1 MNKKVS
7 TLLTVGLMLGG
18 SLLCS
23 SALAQTQIPVS
34 DAENGATYVVK
45 ATKYWNSV
53 TAGWQNHVNPY
64 YLSID
69 DEGNVSFEIHSS
81 YTDEGVDIWT
91 VSKTGPANNIYK
103 FTSSNGQTFTV
114 ANAAGSA
121 SSSEFVS
128 SEVTIND
135 LSGNPSTSGTLEWF
149 TSDGTKYMVGHQNGG
164 AKVLA
169 IACDGSADLASGDQV
184 DAFELIKVEDE
195 SITDGLNELYNK
207 KGFNFDVKGDL
218 ADVAVDGN
226 LFNEEGSTIW
236 AFYLATDYAVRT
248 VNINGTDVE
257 LKFPAG
263 TYFFSE
269 RVLKSGYTGGTI
281 TADNIDWLNSTF
293 IAISSTEVGE
303 ATDAERQNGQGFM
316 LTKVQGANFVYP
328 EQNPSEAQGL
338 NIAVNNACFKVQ
350 TNHSATYPYALAVE
364 EFYYQPSAQN
374 ASTAAHRSKGVYLG
388 VISYNE
394 STQNVASIPVSSGAA
409 IDSAEHLFSFV
420 ESNVQD
426 GRLLLNEDE
435 TPAVYTIQFLGGN
448 DKDED
453 LEGKYLTL
461 GTENGT
467 NFRWEA
473 KGGAIADATYPE
485 FQFVITD
492 VRKEKSS
499 DKIYS
504 RVTFTNRET
513 GQYFIAK
520 LYPTGETNQYT
531 LSFPD
536 NSRAIG
542 SVVPFTVNRNTYAVN
557 KQDAVPFDT
566 DIVVRLNEVT
576 PDNYAGFL
584 NVADKTIRTMAFAR
598 DVNVTSNRLY
608 AAVTANGTTRELNDQ
623 FATEVYDAAQ
633 WQLVKSEEPK
643 YITRV
648 FVYNNTTDESADLVS
663 KGDSVCAYTYKLRY
677 VVDGSETNYYL
688 GNAKTALEQH
698 TNVANAQEFIIKQN
712 PDGSVSLFN
721 AEDDAFESNR
731 VAKENKRV
739 ALNVEL
745 SGDEYVYNVGSNTRR
760 LIYQSASTATRI
772 KTYLDPEH
780 AEISWP
786 AEEGHV
792 TIQSELGNYISLNDE
807 RDGISVNEEEA
818 VPFYLHVTDKDA
830 VVPSFYISEGMGEG
844 SNAESERMF
853 LFNPVDSVDYYVT
866 EQGDYDKVY
875 MARENVVKA
884 IAKAGTLNESRDT
897 ITIKVKG
904 EADKLI
910 AEEADNND
918 KNIWGGLNRFKFQ
931 IVETEEGDG
940 LYYIR
945 QTKAGLADGE
955 EYNTQTDPESFGTK
969 YLYVINNK
977 LGWGDRGLAEKFAIK
992 GIEAPTA
999 NEGVSATDVKVIA
1012 VDGAINIK
1020 NAAGKNVVV
1029 STILGQIVANEVLTS
1044 DNATISVPA
1053 GIAIVSVDGEEAVKV
1068 SVR

>member
-7 TLLTVGLMLGG
+7 TLLTA
-18 SLLCS
+18 SLLMMS
-23 SALAQTQIPVS
+23 PVFGSIFAQTQIPVS
-34 DAENGATYVVK
+34 SATDGDTYVVK
-45 ATKYWNSV
+45 ATQYWNNP
-53 TAGWQNHVNPY
+53 TDGWKGHVNPY

-69 DEGNVSFEIHSS
+69 DEGNVSLELHSA
-81 YTDEGVDIWT
+81 YTQAEVWT
-91 VSKTGPANNIYK
+91 VNVSGPQHNIYK
-103 FTSSNGQTFTV
+103 FTSSKGQTFTAV
-114 ANAAGSA
+114 AGTTT
-121 SSSEFVS
+121 SSSEFVLNTTGS
-128 SEVTIND
+128 AN
-135 LSGNPSTSGTLEWF
+135 TLEWY
-149 TSDGTKYMVGHQNGG
+149 TTAGDKYMVGHESDMSVVGL
-164 AKVLA
+164 KY
-169 IACDGSADLASGDQV
+169 DGNALNPV
-184 DAFELIKVEDE
+184 TNVYDAFELIKIEDAPV
-195 SITDGLNELYNK
+195 TDGLNDLYNE
-207 KGFNFDVKGDL
+207 KGFNLDVKGDL

-236 AFYLATDYAVRT
+236 AFYLKTDYAVRT
-248 VNINGTDVE
+248 DASNGKE

-263 TYFFSE
+263 TYFFTD
-269 RVLKSGYTGGTI
+269 RVLNDNYKSGAI
-281 TADNIDWLNSTF
+281 DKEDIDWLNSTF

-303 ATDAERQNGQGFM
+303 ATDAERQAGQGFM
-316 LTKVQGANFVYP
+316 LTKVKGEDFVYP
-328 EQNPSEAQGL
+328 EQNPSDAEGL
-338 NIAVNNACFKVQ
+338 NIAVNNACFSVQ
-350 TNHSATYPYALAVE
+350 TNHSAATPYALAVE
-364 EFYYQPSAQN
+364 NFYYQASAKN
-374 ASTAAHRSKGVYLG
+374 EETAAQKTKGVYLG

-394 STQNVASIPVSSGAA
+394 TTQNVASVPADNSPA
-409 IDSAEHLFSFV
+409 INEAEHIFSFV

-426 GRLLLNEDE
+426 GRLLLNEDK
-435 TPAVYTIQFLGGN
+435 TPAVYTIKFIDGN
-448 DKDED
+448 DVAD
-453 LEGKYLTL
+453 LEGKYLTV
-461 GTENGT
+461 GTESGSS
-467 NFRWEA
+467 FRWEA

-492 VRKEKSS
+492 VEKAKSS

-504 RVTFTNRET
+504 LVTFTNRET
-513 GQYFIAK
+513 GKDFTAK
-520 LYPTGETNQYT
+520 LYPTGDADQYT
-531 LSFPD
+531 LSLPTP
-536 NSRAIG
+536 SELKTIY
-542 SVVPFTVNRNTYAVN
+542 PFTVNRNTYAVN
-557 KQDAVPFDT
+557 EQDPVTFDT
-566 DIVVRLNEVT
+566 DIVVELDKVT

-584 NVADKTIRTMAFAR
+584 NVADKTIRTISFAR

-608 AAVTANGTTRELNDQ
+608 AAVEKDGNNMKLNKANQ

-633 WQLVKSEEPK
+633 WQLIKSEKPE

-648 FVYNNTTDESADLVS
+648 FVYNNTTDESVDLVS

-688 GNAKTALEQH
+688 DNATTTLEKC
-698 TNVANAQEFIIKQN
+698 NKVEDAQDFIIKMN
-712 PDGSVSLFN
+712 ADGSVSIFN
-721 AEDDAFESNR
+721 AEYDAFTNKK

-739 ALNVEL
+739 TINVALN
-745 SGDEYVYNVGSNTRR
+745 SSNDAYEYVTGSTTRK
-760 LIYQSASTATRI
+760 LIYESESAASDI

-780 AEISWP
+780 AEISWA

-807 RDGISVNEEEA
+807 RDGISVNETEA

-945 QTKAGLADGE
+945 QTKAGLKDGE
-955 EYNTQTDPESFGTK
+955 EYNTQTDPEDFGTK

-977 LGWGDRGLAEKFAIK
+977 LGWGDKGLAEKFAIK

-999 NEGVSATDVKVIA
+999 NEGVSATEVKVIA

-1053 GIAIVSVDGEEAVKV
+1053 GIAIVSVDGEDAVKV
-1068 SVR
+1068 SVK

>member
-7 TLLTVGLMLGG
+7 TLLTA
-18 SLLCS
+18 SLLMMS
-23 SALAQTQIPVS
+23 PVFGSIFAQTQIPVS
-34 DAENGATYVVK
+34 SATDGDTYVVK
-45 ATKYWNSV
+45 ATQYWNNP
-53 TAGWQNHVNPY
+53 TDGWKGHVDPY

-69 DEGNVSFEIHSS
+69 DEGNVSLELHSA
-81 YTDEGVDIWT
+81 YTQAEVWT
-91 VSKTGPANNIYK
+91 VNVSGPQHNIYK
-103 FTSSNGQTFTV
+103 FTSSKGQTFTAV
-114 ANAAGSA
+114 AGTTT
-121 SSSEFVS
+121 SSSEFVLNTTGS
-128 SEVTIND
+128 AN
-135 LSGNPSTSGTLEWF
+135 TLEWY
-149 TSDGTKYMVGHQNGG
+149 TTAGDKYMVGHESDMSVVGL
-164 AKVLA
+164 KY
-169 IACDGSADLASGDQV
+169 DGNALNPV
-184 DAFELIKVEDE
+184 TNVYDAFELIKIEDAPV
-195 SITDGLNELYNK
+195 TDGLNDLYNE
-207 KGFNFDVKGDL
+207 KGFNLDVKGDL

-236 AFYLATDYAVRT
+236 AFYLKTDYAVRT
-248 VNINGTDVE
+248 DASNGKE

-263 TYFFSE
+263 TYFFTD
-269 RVLKSGYTGGTI
+269 RVLNDNYKSGAI
-281 TADNIDWLNSTF
+281 DKEDIDWLNSTF

-303 ATDAERQNGQGFM
+303 ATDAERQAGQGFM
-316 LTKVQGANFVYP
+316 LTKVKGEDFVYP
-328 EQNPSEAQGL
+328 EQNPSDAEGL
-338 NIAVNNACFKVQ
+338 NIAVNNACFSVQ
-350 TNHSATYPYALAVE
+350 TNHSAATPYALAVE
-364 EFYYQPSAQN
+364 NFYYQASAKN
-374 ASTAAHRSKGVYLG
+374 EETAAQKTKGVYLG

-394 STQNVASIPVSSGAA
+394 TTQNVASVPADNTPA
-409 IDSAEHLFSFV
+409 INEAEHIFSFV

-426 GRLLLNEDE
+426 GRLLLNEDK
-435 TPAVYTIQFLGGN
+435 TPAVYTIKFIDGN
-448 DKDED
+448 DVAD
-453 LEGKYLTL
+453 LEGKYLTV
-461 GTENGT
+461 GTESGSS
-467 NFRWEA
+467 FRWEA
-473 KGGAIADATYPE
+473 KGAAIADATYPE

-492 VRKEKSS
+492 VQKAKSS
-499 DKIYS
+499 DEIYS
-504 RVTFTNRET
+504 LVTFTNRET
-513 GQYFIAK
+513 GKYFTAK
-520 LYPTGETNQYT
+520 LYPTGEEDQYT
-531 LSFPD
+531 LSLPTSSQLKD
-536 NSRAIG
+536 IY
-542 SVVPFTVNRNTYAVN
+542 PFTVNRNTYAVEP
-557 KQDAVPFDT
+557 QDKVTFDT
-566 DIVVRLNEVT
+566 DIVVELDKVT

-584 NVADKTIRTMAFAR
+584 NVADKTIRTIAFAR

-608 AAVTANGTTRELNDQ
+608 AAVTNDHKLNAADE
-623 FATEVYDAAQ
+623 FATEIYDAAQ
-633 WQLVKSEEPK
+633 WQLVKSEKPE

-648 FVYNNTTDESADLVS
+648 FVYNNTTDESVDLVS

-677 VVDGSETNYYL
+677 VVDGSETEYYL
-688 GNAKTALEQH
+688 NDAN
-698 TNVANAQEFIIKQN
+698 TNLVKESSAPEFIIKQN
-712 PDGSVSLFN
+712 ADGSVSIFN
-721 AEDDAFESNR
+721 ADDAFKNKQVAEDGER
-731 VAKENKRV
+731 VSINVKLYQNKYTY
-739 ALNVEL
+739 A
-745 SGDEYVYNVGSNTRR
+745 
-760 LIYQSASTATRI
+760 TATPKLVYESKSAASDI

-945 QTKAGLADGE
+945 QTKAGLKDGE
-955 EYNTQTDPESFGTK
+955 EYNTQTDPEDFGTK

-977 LGWGDRGLAEKFAIK
+977 LGWGDKGLAEKFAIK

-999 NEGVSATDVKVIA
+999 NEGVTATEVKVIA

-1044 DNATISVPA
+1044 DNTTISVPA

-1068 SVR
+1068 SVK

>member
-7 TLLTVGLMLGG
+7 TLLTA
-18 SLLCS
+18 SLLMMS
-23 SALAQTQIPVS
+23 PVFGSIFAQTQIPVS
-34 DAENGATYVVK
+34 DVENGATYVVK
-45 ATKYWNSV
+45 ATKYWNN
-53 TAGWQNHVNPY
+53 TTDGWQNHVNPY

-69 DEGNVSFEIHSS
+69 NEGNVSFEIHTN

-91 VSKTGPANNIYK
+91 VSKGGPANNIYK
-103 FTSSNGQTFTV
+103 FTSSNGQTFTIADATGAV
-114 ANAAGSA
+114 

-128 SEVTIND
+128 STVSTND
-135 LSGNPSTSGTLEWF
+135 LSGNLTNSSTLEWF
-149 TSDGTKYMVGHQNGG
+149 TADGTKYMVGHQNGG
-164 AKVLA
+164 EKVLA
-169 IACDGSADLASGDQV
+169 IACDGSVDLASGDQV
-184 DAFELIKVEDE
+184 DAFELIKIEDE
-195 SITDGLNELYNK
+195 SVTDGLNDLYNE
-207 KGFNFDVKGDL
+207 KGFNLDVKGDL

-236 AFYLATDYAVRT
+236 AFYLKTDYAVRT
-248 VNINGTDVE
+248 DASNGKE

-263 TYFFSE
+263 TYFFTD
-269 RVLKSGYTGGTI
+269 RVLNDNYKSGTI
-281 TADNIDWLNSTF
+281 DKEDIDWLNSTF

-303 ATDAERQNGQGFM
+303 ATDAERQAGQGFM
-316 LTKVQGANFVYP
+316 LTKVKGEDFVYP
-328 EQNPSEAQGL
+328 EQNPSDAEGL
-338 NIAVNNACFKVQ
+338 NIAVNNACFSVQ
-350 TNHSATYPYALAVE
+350 TNHSAATPYALAVE
-364 EFYYQPSAQN
+364 NFYYQASAKN
-374 ASTAAHRSKGVYLG
+374 EETAAQKTKGVYLG

-394 STQNVASIPVSSGAA
+394 TTQNVASVPADNTPA
-409 IDSAEHLFSFV
+409 INEAEHIFSFV

-426 GRLLLNEDE
+426 GRLLLNEDK
-435 TPAVYTIQFLGGN
+435 TPAVYTIKFIDGN
-448 DKDED
+448 DVAD
-453 LEGKYLTL
+453 LEGKYLTV
-461 GTENGT
+461 GTESGSS
-467 NFRWEA
+467 FRWEA

-492 VRKEKSS
+492 VEKAKSS

-504 RVTFTNRET
+504 LVTFTNRET
-513 GQYFIAK
+513 GKDFTAK
-520 LYPTGETNQYT
+520 LYPTGDADQYT
-531 LSFPD
+531 LSLPTP
-536 NSRAIG
+536 SELETIY
-542 SVVPFTVNRNTYAVN
+542 PFTVNRNTYAAN
-557 KQDAVPFDT
+557 EQDPVDFDT
-566 DIVVRLNEVT
+566 DIVVELDKVT

-584 NVADKTIRTMAFAR
+584 NVADKTIRTIAFAR

-608 AAVTANGTTRELNDQ
+608 AAVTNDHKLNAADE
-623 FATEVYDAAQ
+623 FATEIYDAAQ
-633 WQLVKSEEPK
+633 WQLVKSEKPK

-648 FVYNNTTDESADLVS
+648 FVYNNTTDESVDLVS

-688 GNAKTALEQH
+688 DNATKTLEECDK
-698 TNVANAQEFIIKQN
+698 VEDANDFIIKMN
-712 PDGSVSLFN
+712 ADGSVSIFN
-721 AEDDAFESNR
+721 AEYDAFTNKQ

-739 ALNVEL
+739 AFNVALN
-745 SGDEYVYNVGSNTRR
+745 SSEYDYVISNTNRK
-760 LIYQSASTATRI
+760 LIYQSESAASDI

-999 NEGVSATDVKVIA
+999 NEGVSATEVKVIA

-1068 SVR
+1068 SVK

>member
-7 TLLTVGLMLGG
+7 TLLTA
-18 SLLCS
+18 SLLMMS
-23 SALAQTQIPVS
+23 PVFGSIFAQTQIPVS
-34 DAENGATYVVK
+34 DATDGATYVVK
-45 ATKYWNSV
+45 ATQYWNNG
-53 TAGWQNHVNPY
+53 TDGWKNHTQPY

-69 DEGNVSFEIHSS
+69 DEGNVSLKLHSA
-81 YTDEGVDIWT
+81 YTDAEVWT
-91 VSKTGPANNIYK
+91 VNVSGPQHNIYK
-103 FTSSNGQTFTV
+103 FTSSKGQTFT
-114 ANAAGSA
+114 AAAGTTT
-121 SSSEFVS
+121 SSSEFVLG
-128 SEVTIND
+128 VT
-135 LSGNPSTSGTLEWF
+135 GNANSLEWYT
-149 TSDGTKYMVGHQNGG
+149 TSNEKYMVGHEKDANQIMNVVGL
-164 AKVLA
+164 KY
-169 IACDGSADLASGDQV
+169 DGNALTPATTV
-184 DAFELIKVEDE
+184 YDAFELIKIEDAPV
-195 SITDGLNELYNK
+195 TDGLNDLYNE
-207 KGFNFDVKGDL
+207 KGFNLDVKGDL

-236 AFYLATDYAVRT
+236 AFYLKTDYAVRT
-248 VNINGTDVE
+248 DASNGKE

-263 TYFFSE
+263 TYFFTD
-269 RVLKSGYTGGTI
+269 RVLNDNYKSGTI
-281 TADNIDWLNSTF
+281 DKEDIDWLNSTF

-303 ATDAERQNGQGFM
+303 ATDAERQAGQGFM
-316 LTKVQGANFVYP
+316 LTKVKGEDFVYP
-328 EQNPSEAQGL
+328 EQNPSDAEGL
-338 NIAVNNACFKVQ
+338 NIAVNNACFSVQ
-350 TNHSATYPYALAVE
+350 TNHSAATPYALAVE
-364 EFYYQPSAQN
+364 NFYYQASAKN
-374 ASTAAHRSKGVYLG
+374 EETAAQKTKGVYLG

-394 STQNVASIPVSSGAA
+394 TTQNVASVPADNTPA
-409 IDSAEHLFSFV
+409 INEAEHIFSFV

-426 GRLLLNEDE
+426 GRLLLNEDK
-435 TPAVYTIQFLGGN
+435 TPAVYTIKFIDGN
-448 DKDED
+448 DVAD
-453 LEGKYLTL
+453 LEGKYLTV
-461 GTENGT
+461 GTESGSS
-467 NFRWEA
+467 FRWEA
-473 KGGAIADATYPE
+473 KGAAIADATYPE

-492 VRKEKSS
+492 VQKAKSS
-499 DKIYS
+499 DEIYS
-504 RVTFTNRET
+504 LVTFTNRET
-513 GQYFIAK
+513 GKYFTAK
-520 LYPTGETNQYT
+520 LYPTGEEDQYT
-531 LSFPD
+531 LSLPTSSQLKD
-536 NSRAIG
+536 IY
-542 SVVPFTVNRNTYAVN
+542 PFTVNRNTYAVEP
-557 KQDAVPFDT
+557 QDKVTFDT
-566 DIVVRLNEVT
+566 DIVVELDKVT

-584 NVADKTIRTMAFAR
+584 NVADKTIRTIAFAR

-608 AAVTANGTTRELNDQ
+608 AAVTNDHKLNAADE
-623 FATEVYDAAQ
+623 FATEIYDAAQ
-633 WQLVKSEEPK
+633 WQLVKSEKPE

-648 FVYNNTTDESADLVS
+648 FVYNNTTDESVDLVS

-677 VVDGSETNYYL
+677 VVDGSETEYYL
-688 GNAKTALEQH
+688 NDAN
-698 TNVANAQEFIIKQN
+698 TNLVKESSAPEFIIKQN
-712 PDGSVSLFN
+712 ADGSVSIFN
-721 AEDDAFESNR
+721 ADNAFKNKQVAEDGER
-731 VAKENKRV
+731 VSINVKLYQNKYTY
-739 ALNVEL
+739 A
-745 SGDEYVYNVGSNTRR
+745 
-760 LIYQSASTATRI
+760 TATPKLVYESKSAASDI

-945 QTKAGLADGE
+945 QTKAGLKDGE
-955 EYNTQTDPESFGTK
+955 EYNTQTDPEDFGTK

-977 LGWGDRGLAEKFAIK
+977 LGWGDKGLAEKFAIK

-999 NEGVSATDVKVIA
+999 NEGVSASEVKVIA

-1068 SVR
+1068 SVK

>member
-7 TLLTVGLMLGG
+7 TLLTA
-18 SLLCS
+18 SLLMMS
-23 SALAQTQIPVS
+23 PVFGSIFAQTQIPVS
-34 DAENGATYVVK
+34 SATDGDTYVVK
-45 ATKYWNSV
+45 ATQYWNNP
-53 TAGWQNHVNPY
+53 TDGWKGHVNPY

-69 DEGNVSFEIHSS
+69 DEGNVSLELHSA
-81 YTDEGVDIWT
+81 YTQAEVWT
-91 VSKTGPANNIYK
+91 VNVSGPQHNIYK
-103 FTSSNGQTFTV
+103 FTSSKGQTFTAV
-114 ANAAGSA
+114 AGTTT
-121 SSSEFVS
+121 SSSEFVLNTTGS
-128 SEVTIND
+128 AN
-135 LSGNPSTSGTLEWF
+135 TLEWY
-149 TSDGTKYMVGHQNGG
+149 TTAGDKYMVGHESDMSVVGL
-164 AKVLA
+164 KY
-169 IACDGSADLASGDQV
+169 DGNALNPV
-184 DAFELIKVEDE
+184 TNVYDAFELIKIEDE
-195 SITDGLNELYNK
+195 SVTDGLNDLYNE
-207 KGFNFDVKGDL
+207 KGFNLDVKGDL

-236 AFYLATDYAVRT
+236 AFYLKNDYAVRT
-248 VNINGTDVE
+248 DKSNGKD

-263 TYFFSE
+263 TYFFTD
-269 RVLKSGYTGGTI
+269 RVLNDSYKSGTI
-281 TADNIDWLNSTF
+281 KKENIDWLNSTF

-303 ATDAERQNGQGFM
+303 ATDAERQAGQGFM
-316 LTKVQGANFVYP
+316 LTKVKGEDFVYP
-328 EQNPSEAQGL
+328 EQNPSDAEGL
-338 NIAVNNACFKVQ
+338 NIAVNNACFSVQ
-350 TNHSATYPYALAVE
+350 TNHSAATPYALAVE
-364 EFYYQPSAQN
+364 NFYYQASAKN
-374 ASTAAHRSKGVYLG
+374 EETAAQKTKGVYLG

-394 STQNVASIPVSSGAA
+394 TTQNVASVPAKNSPA
-409 IDSAEHLFSFV
+409 INEAEHIFSFV

-426 GRLLLNEDE
+426 GRLLLNEDK
-435 TPAVYTIQFLGGN
+435 TPAVYTIKFIDGN
-448 DKDED
+448 NVAN
-453 LEGKYLTL
+453 LEGKYLTV
-461 GTENGT
+461 GTESGSS
-467 NFRWEA
+467 FRWEA
-473 KGGAIADATYPE
+473 KGAAIADATYPE

-492 VRKEKSS
+492 VQKAKSS

-504 RVTFTNRET
+504 LVTFTNRET
-513 GQYFIAK
+513 GKYFTAK
-520 LYPTGETNQYT
+520 LYPTGEEDQYT
-531 LSFPD
+531 LSLPTSSQLKD
-536 NSRAIG
+536 IY
-542 SVVPFTVNRNTYAVN
+542 PFTVNRNTYAVDP
-557 KQDAVPFDT
+557 QDKVTFDT
-566 DIVVRLNEVT
+566 DIVVELDKIT

-584 NVADKTIRTMAFAR
+584 NVADKTIRTIAFAR

-608 AAVTANGTTRELNDQ
+608 AAVTNDHKLNAQDE
-623 FATEVYDAAQ
+623 FATEIYDAAQ
-633 WQLVKSEEPK
+633 WQLVKSEKPE

-648 FVYNNTTDESADLVS
+648 FVYNNTTDESVDLVS

-677 VVDGSETNYYL
+677 VVDGSETEYYL
-688 GNAKTALEQH
+688 NDANTNLVKESNAP
-698 TNVANAQEFIIKQN
+698 EFIIKQN
-712 PDGSVSLFN
+712 ADGSVSIFN
-721 AEDDAFESNR
+721 ADNAFKNKQVAEDGERVSINVKLYQNQYTYATQSPKLVYES
-731 VAKENKRV
+731 K
-739 ALNVEL
+739 
-745 SGDEYVYNVGSNTRR
+745 
-760 LIYQSASTATRI
+760 SAASDI

-1029 STILGQIVANEVLTS
+1029 STILGQIVVNEVLTS

>member
-1 MNKKVS
+1 MMSPVF
-7 TLLTVGLMLGG
+7 G
-18 SLLCS
+18 SIF
-23 SALAQTQIPVS
+23 AQTQIPVS
-34 DAENGATYVVK
+34 DATDGATYVVK
-45 ATKYWNSV
+45 ATQYWNNG
-53 TAGWQNHVNPY
+53 TDGWKNHTQPY

-69 DEGNVSFEIHSS
+69 DEGNVSLKLHSA
-81 YTDEGVDIWT
+81 YTDAEVWT
-91 VSKTGPANNIYK
+91 VNVSGPQHNIYK
-103 FTSSNGQTFTV
+103 FTSSKGQTFT
-114 ANAAGSA
+114 AAAGTTT
-121 SSSEFVS
+121 SSSEFVLG
-128 SEVTIND
+128 VT
-135 LSGNPSTSGTLEWF
+135 GNANSLEWYT
-149 TSDGTKYMVGHQNGG
+149 TSNEKYMVGHEKDANQIMNVVGL
-164 AKVLA
+164 KY
-169 IACDGSADLASGDQV
+169 DGNALTPATTV
-184 DAFELIKVEDE
+184 YDAFELIKIEDAPV
-195 SITDGLNELYNK
+195 TDGLNDLYNE
-207 KGFNFDVKGDL
+207 KGFNLDVKGDL

-236 AFYLATDYAVRT
+236 AFYLKTDYAVRT
-248 VNINGTDVE
+248 DASNGKE

-263 TYFFSE
+263 TYFFTD
-269 RVLKSGYTGGTI
+269 RVLNDNYKSGTI
-281 TADNIDWLNSTF
+281 DKEDIDWLNSTF

-303 ATDAERQNGQGFM
+303 ATDAERQAGQGFM
-316 LTKVQGANFVYP
+316 LTKVKGEDFVYP
-328 EQNPSEAQGL
+328 EQNPSDAEGL
-338 NIAVNNACFKVQ
+338 NIAVNNACFSVQ
-350 TNHSATYPYALAVE
+350 TNHSAATPYALAVE
-364 EFYYQPSAQN
+364 NFYYQASAKN
-374 ASTAAHRSKGVYLG
+374 EETAAQKTKGVYLG

-394 STQNVASIPVSSGAA
+394 TTQNVASVPADNTPA
-409 IDSAEHLFSFV
+409 INEAEHIFSFV

-426 GRLLLNEDE
+426 GRLLLNEDK
-435 TPAVYTIQFLGGN
+435 TPAVYTIKFIDGN
-448 DKDED
+448 DVAD
-453 LEGKYLTL
+453 LEGKYLTV
-461 GTENGT
+461 GTESGSS
-467 NFRWEA
+467 FRWEA
-473 KGGAIADATYPE
+473 KGAAIADATYPE

-492 VRKEKSS
+492 VQKAKSS
-499 DKIYS
+499 DEIYS
-504 RVTFTNRET
+504 LVTFTNRET
-513 GQYFIAK
+513 GKYFTAK
-520 LYPTGETNQYT
+520 LYPTGEEDQYT
-531 LSFPD
+531 LSLPTSSQLKD
-536 NSRAIG
+536 IY
-542 SVVPFTVNRNTYAVN
+542 PFTVNRNTYAVEP
-557 KQDAVPFDT
+557 QDKVTFDT
-566 DIVVRLNEVT
+566 DIVVELDKVT

-584 NVADKTIRTMAFAR
+584 NVADKTIRTIAFAR

-608 AAVTANGTTRELNDQ
+608 AAVTNDHKLNAADE
-623 FATEVYDAAQ
+623 FATEIYDAAQ
-633 WQLVKSEEPK
+633 WQLVKSEKPE

-648 FVYNNTTDESADLVS
+648 FVYNNTTDESVDLVS

-677 VVDGSETNYYL
+677 VVDGSETEYYL
-688 GNAKTALEQH
+688 NDAN
-698 TNVANAQEFIIKQN
+698 TNLVKESSAPEFIIKQN
-712 PDGSVSLFN
+712 ADGSVSIFN
-721 AEDDAFESNR
+721 ADDAFKNTQVAEDGER
-731 VAKENKRV
+731 VSINVKLYQNKYTY
-739 ALNVEL
+739 A
-745 SGDEYVYNVGSNTRR
+745 
-760 LIYQSASTATRI
+760 TATPKLVYESKSAASDI

-945 QTKAGLADGE
+945 QTKAGLKDGE
-955 EYNTQTDPESFGTK
+955 EYNTQTDPEDFGTK

-977 LGWGDRGLAEKFAIK
+977 LGWGDKGLAEKFAIK

-999 NEGVSATDVKVIA
+999 NEGVSASEVKVIA

-1068 SVR
+1068 SVK

>member
-1 MNKKVS
+1 MMSPVF
-7 TLLTVGLMLGG
+7 G
-18 SLLCS
+18 SIF
-23 SALAQTQIPVS
+23 AQTQIPVS
-34 DAENGATYVVK
+34 DATDGATYVVK
-45 ATKYWNSV
+45 ATQYWNNG
-53 TAGWQNHVNPY
+53 TDGWKNHTQPY

-69 DEGNVSFEIHSS
+69 DEGNVSLKLHSA
-81 YTDEGVDIWT
+81 YTEAEVWT
-91 VSKTGPANNIYK
+91 VNVSGPQHNIYK
-103 FTSSNGQTFTV
+103 FTSSKGQTFT
-114 ANAAGSA
+114 AAAGTTT
-121 SSSEFVS
+121 SSSEFVLG
-128 SEVTIND
+128 VT
-135 LSGNPSTSGTLEWF
+135 GNANSLEWYT
-149 TSDGTKYMVGHQNGG
+149 TSNEKYMVGHEEDANQIMNVVGL
-164 AKVLA
+164 KY
-169 IACDGSADLASGDQV
+169 DGNALTPATTV
-184 DAFELIKVEDE
+184 YDAFELIKVEDA
-195 SITDGLNELYNK
+195 SVTDGLNDLYNE
-207 KGFNFDVKGDL
+207 KGFNLDVKGDL

-226 LFNEEGSTIW
+226 LFNEEGTTVW
-236 AFYLATDYAVRT
+236 AFYLSTPHAVREDG
-248 VNINGTDVE
+248 VHGKDLE
-257 LKFPAG
+257 FPAG
-263 TYFFSE
+263 TYFFTD
-269 RVLKSGYTGGTI
+269 RVLNDNYKSGTI
-281 TADNIDWLNSTF
+281 TVDDIDWLNSTF

-303 ATDAERQNGQGFM
+303 ATDAERQAGQGFM
-316 LTKVQGANFVYP
+316 LTKVKGEDFVYP
-328 EQNPSEAQGL
+328 EQNPSDAEGL
-338 NIAVNNACFKVQ
+338 NIAVNNACFSVQ
-350 TNHSATYPYALAVE
+350 TNHSAATPYALAVE
-364 EFYYQPSAQN
+364 NFYYQASAKN
-374 ASTAAHRSKGVYLG
+374 EETAAQKTKGVYLG
-388 VISYNE
+388 VVSYNE
-394 STQNVASIPVSSGAA
+394 TTQNVASVPADNTPA
-409 IDSAEHLFSFV
+409 INEAEHIFSFV

-426 GRLLLNEDE
+426 GRLLLNEDK
-435 TPAVYTIQFLGGN
+435 TPAVYTIKFIDGN
-448 DKDED
+448 DVAD
-453 LEGKYLTL
+453 LEGKYLTV
-461 GTENGT
+461 GTESGSS
-467 NFRWEA
+467 FRWEA

-492 VRKEKSS
+492 VEKAKSS

-504 RVTFTNRET
+504 LVTFTNRET
-513 GQYFIAK
+513 GKDFTAK
-520 LYPTGETNQYT
+520 LYPTGDADQYT
-531 LSFPD
+531 LSLPTP
-536 NSRAIG
+536 SELETIY
-542 SVVPFTVNRNTYAVN
+542 PFTVNRNTYAVN
-557 KQDAVPFDT
+557 EQDPVTFDT
-566 DIVVRLNEVT
+566 DIVVELDKVT

-584 NVADKTIRTMAFAR
+584 NVADKTIRTISFAR

-608 AAVTANGTTRELNDQ
+608 AAVEKDGNNMKLNKANQ

-633 WQLVKSEEPK
+633 WQLIKSEKPE

-648 FVYNNTTDESADLVS
+648 FVYNNTTDESVDLVS

-688 GNAKTALEQH
+688 DNATTTLEKC
-698 TNVANAQEFIIKQN
+698 NKVEDAQDFIIKMN
-712 PDGSVSLFN
+712 ADGSVSIFN
-721 AEDDAFESNR
+721 AEYDAFTNKK

-739 ALNVEL
+739 TINVALN
-745 SGDEYVYNVGSNTRR
+745 SSNDAYEYVTGSTNRK
-760 LIYQSASTATRI
+760 LIYQSESAASDI

-945 QTKAGLADGE
+945 QTKAGLKDGE
-955 EYNTQTDPESFGTK
+955 EYNTQTDPEDFGTK

-977 LGWGDRGLAEKFAIK
+977 LGWGDKGLAEKFAIK

-999 NEGVSATDVKVIA
+999 NEGVSATEVKVIA

>member
-7 TLLTVGLMLGG
+7 TLLTA
-18 SLLCS
+18 SLLMMS
-23 SALAQTQIPVS
+23 PVFGSIFAQTQIPVS
-34 DAENGATYVVK
+34 DATDGATYVVK
-45 ATKYWNSV
+45 ATQYWNNG
-53 TAGWQNHVNPY
+53 TDGWKNHTQPY

-69 DEGNVSFEIHSS
+69 DEGNVSLKLHSA
-81 YTDEGVDIWT
+81 YTDAEVWT
-91 VSKTGPANNIYK
+91 VNVSGPQHNIYK
-103 FTSSNGQTFTV
+103 FTSSKGQTFT
-114 ANAAGSA
+114 AAAGTTT
-121 SSSEFVS
+121 SSSEFVLG
-128 SEVTIND
+128 VT
-135 LSGNPSTSGTLEWF
+135 GNANSLEWYT
-149 TSDGTKYMVGHQNGG
+149 TSNEKYMVGHEKDANQIMNVVGL
-164 AKVLA
+164 KY
-169 IACDGSADLASGDQV
+169 DGNALTPATTV
-184 DAFELIKVEDE
+184 YDAFELIKIEDAPV
-195 SITDGLNELYNK
+195 TDGLNDLYNE
-207 KGFNFDVKGDL
+207 KGFNLDVKGDL

-236 AFYLATDYAVRT
+236 AFYLKTDYAVRT
-248 VNINGTDVE
+248 DASNGKE

-263 TYFFSE
+263 TYFFTD
-269 RVLKSGYTGGTI
+269 RVLNDNYKSGTI
-281 TADNIDWLNSTF
+281 DKEDIDWLNSTF

-303 ATDAERQNGQGFM
+303 ATDAERQAGQGFM
-316 LTKVQGANFVYP
+316 LTKVKGEDFVYP
-328 EQNPSEAQGL
+328 EQNPSDAEGL
-338 NIAVNNACFKVQ
+338 NIAVNNACFSVQ
-350 TNHSATYPYALAVE
+350 TNHSAATPYALAVE
-364 EFYYQPSAQN
+364 NFYYQASAKN
-374 ASTAAHRSKGVYLG
+374 EETAAQKTKGVYLG

-394 STQNVASIPVSSGAA
+394 TTQNVASVPADNTPA
-409 IDSAEHLFSFV
+409 INEAEHIFSFV

-426 GRLLLNEDE
+426 GRLLLNEDK
-435 TPAVYTIQFLGGN
+435 TPAVYTIKFIDGN
-448 DKDED
+448 DVAD
-453 LEGKYLTL
+453 LEGKYLTV
-461 GTENGT
+461 GTESGSS
-467 NFRWEA
+467 FRWEA
-473 KGGAIADATYPE
+473 KGAAIADATYPE

-492 VRKEKSS
+492 VQKAKSS
-499 DKIYS
+499 DEIYS
-504 RVTFTNRET
+504 LVTFTNRET
-513 GQYFIAK
+513 GKYFTAK
-520 LYPTGETNQYT
+520 LYPTGEEDQYT
-531 LSFPD
+531 LSLPTSSQLKD
-536 NSRAIG
+536 IY
-542 SVVPFTVNRNTYAVN
+542 PFTVNRNTYAVEP
-557 KQDAVPFDT
+557 QDKVTFDT
-566 DIVVRLNEVT
+566 DIVVELDKVT

-584 NVADKTIRTMAFAR
+584 NVADKTIRTIAFAR

-608 AAVTANGTTRELNDQ
+608 AAVTNDHKLNAADE
-623 FATEVYDAAQ
+623 FATEIYDAAQ
-633 WQLVKSEEPK
+633 WQLVKSEKPE

-648 FVYNNTTDESADLVS
+648 FVYNNTTDESVDLVS

-677 VVDGSETNYYL
+677 VVDGSETEYYL
-688 GNAKTALEQH
+688 NDAN
-698 TNVANAQEFIIKQN
+698 TNLVKESSAPEFIIKQN
-712 PDGSVSLFN
+712 ADGSVSIFN
-721 AEDDAFESNR
+721 ADNAFKNKQVAEDGER
-731 VAKENKRV
+731 VSINVKLYQNKYTY
-739 ALNVEL
+739 A
-745 SGDEYVYNVGSNTRR
+745 
-760 LIYQSASTATRI
+760 TATPKLVYESKSAASDI

-945 QTKAGLADGE
+945 QTKAGLKDGE
-955 EYNTQTDPESFGTK
+955 EYNTQTDPEDFGTK

-977 LGWGDRGLAEKFAIK
+977 LGWGDKGLAEKFAIK

-999 NEGVSATDVKVIA
+999 NEGVSASEVKVIA

>member
-7 TLLTVGLMLGG
+7 TLLTA
-18 SLLCS
+18 SLLMMS
-23 SALAQTQIPVS
+23 PVFGSIFAQTQIPVS
-34 DAENGATYVVK
+34 DATDGATYVVK
-45 ATKYWNSV
+45 ATQYWNNG
-53 TAGWQNHVNPY
+53 TDGWKNHTQPY

-69 DEGNVSFEIHSS
+69 DEGNVSLKLHSA
-81 YTDEGVDIWT
+81 YTDAEVWT
-91 VSKTGPANNIYK
+91 VNVSGPQHNIYK
-103 FTSSNGQTFTV
+103 FTSSKGQTFT
-114 ANAAGSA
+114 AAAGTTT
-121 SSSEFVS
+121 SSSEFVLG
-128 SEVTIND
+128 VT
-135 LSGNPSTSGTLEWF
+135 GNANSLEWYT
-149 TSDGTKYMVGHQNGG
+149 TSNEKYMVGHEKDANQIMNVVGL
-164 AKVLA
+164 KY
-169 IACDGSADLASGDQV
+169 DGNALTPATTV
-184 DAFELIKVEDE
+184 YDAFELIKIEDAPV
-195 SITDGLNELYNK
+195 TDGLNDLYNE
-207 KGFNFDVKGDL
+207 KGFNLDVKGDL

-236 AFYLATDYAVRT
+236 AFYLKTDYAVRT
-248 VNINGTDVE
+248 DASNGKE

-263 TYFFSE
+263 TYFFTD
-269 RVLKSGYTGGTI
+269 RVLNDNYKSGTI
-281 TADNIDWLNSTF
+281 DKEDIDWLNSTF

-303 ATDAERQNGQGFM
+303 ATDAERQAGQGFM
-316 LTKVQGANFVYP
+316 LTKVKGEDFVYP
-328 EQNPSEAQGL
+328 EQNPSDAEGL
-338 NIAVNNACFKVQ
+338 NIAVNNACFSVQ
-350 TNHSATYPYALAVE
+350 TNHSAATPYALAVE
-364 EFYYQPSAQN
+364 NFYYQASAKN
-374 ASTAAHRSKGVYLG
+374 EETAAQKTKGVYLG

-394 STQNVASIPVSSGAA
+394 TTQNVASVPADNTPA
-409 IDSAEHLFSFV
+409 INEAEHIFSFV

-426 GRLLLNEDE
+426 GRLLLNEDK
-435 TPAVYTIQFLGGN
+435 TPAVYTIKFIDGN
-448 DKDED
+448 DVAD
-453 LEGKYLTL
+453 LEGKYLTV
-461 GTENGT
+461 GTESGSS
-467 NFRWEA
+467 FRWEA
-473 KGGAIADATYPE
+473 KGAAIADATYPE

-492 VRKEKSS
+492 VQKAKSS
-499 DKIYS
+499 DEIYS
-504 RVTFTNRET
+504 LVTFTNRET
-513 GQYFIAK
+513 GKYFTAK
-520 LYPTGETNQYT
+520 LYPTGEEDQYT
-531 LSFPD
+531 LSLPTSSQLKD
-536 NSRAIG
+536 IY
-542 SVVPFTVNRNTYAVN
+542 PFTVNRNTYAVEP
-557 KQDAVPFDT
+557 QDKVTFDT
-566 DIVVRLNEVT
+566 DIVVELDKVT

-584 NVADKTIRTMAFAR
+584 NVADKTIRTIAFAR

-608 AAVTANGTTRELNDQ
+608 AAVTNDHKLNAADE
-623 FATEVYDAAQ
+623 FATEIYDAAQ
-633 WQLVKSEEPK
+633 WQLVKSEKPE

-648 FVYNNTTDESADLVS
+648 FVYNNTTDESVDLVS

-677 VVDGSETNYYL
+677 VVDGSETEYYL
-688 GNAKTALEQH
+688 NDAN
-698 TNVANAQEFIIKQN
+698 TNLVKESSAPEFIIKQN
-712 PDGSVSLFN
+712 ADGSVSIFN
-721 AEDDAFESNR
+721 ADNAFKNKQVAEDGER
-731 VAKENKRV
+731 VSINVKLYQNKYTY
-739 ALNVEL
+739 A
-745 SGDEYVYNVGSNTRR
+745 
-760 LIYQSASTATRI
+760 TATPKLVYESKSAASDI

>member
-7 TLLTVGLMLGG
+7 TLLTA
-18 SLLCS
+18 SLLMMS
-23 SALAQTQIPVS
+23 PVFGSIFAQTQIPVS
-34 DAENGATYVVK
+34 SATDGDTYVVK
-45 ATKYWNSV
+45 ATQYWNNP
-53 TAGWQNHVNPY
+53 TDGWKGHVNPY

-69 DEGNVSFEIHSS
+69 DEGNVSLELHSA
-81 YTDEGVDIWT
+81 YTQAEVWT
-91 VSKTGPANNIYK
+91 VNVSGPQHNIYK
-103 FTSSNGQTFTV
+103 FTSSKGQTFTAV
-114 ANAAGSA
+114 AGTTT
-121 SSSEFVS
+121 SSSEFVLNTTGS
-128 SEVTIND
+128 AN
-135 LSGNPSTSGTLEWF
+135 TLEWY
-149 TSDGTKYMVGHQNGG
+149 TTAGDKYMVGHESDMSVVGL
-164 AKVLA
+164 KY
-169 IACDGSADLASGDQV
+169 DGNALNPV
-184 DAFELIKVEDE
+184 TNVYDAFELIKIEDE
-195 SITDGLNELYNK
+195 SVTDGLNDLYNE
-207 KGFNFDVKGDL
+207 KGFNLDVKGDL

-236 AFYLATDYAVRT
+236 AFYLKNDYAVRT
-248 VNINGTDVE
+248 DKSNGKD

-263 TYFFSE
+263 TYFFTD
-269 RVLKSGYTGGTI
+269 RVLNDSYKSGTI
-281 TADNIDWLNSTF
+281 KKENIDWLNSTF

-303 ATDAERQNGQGFM
+303 ATDAERQAGQGFM
-316 LTKVQGANFVYP
+316 LTKVKGEDFVYP
-328 EQNPSEAQGL
+328 EQNPSDAEGL
-338 NIAVNNACFKVQ
+338 NIAVNNACFSVQ
-350 TNHSATYPYALAVE
+350 TNHSAATPYALAVE
-364 EFYYQPSAQN
+364 NFYYQASAKN
-374 ASTAAHRSKGVYLG
+374 EETAAQKTKGVYLG

-394 STQNVASIPVSSGAA
+394 TTQNVASVPAKNSPA
-409 IDSAEHLFSFV
+409 INEAEHIFSFV

-426 GRLLLNEDE
+426 GRLLLNEDK
-435 TPAVYTIQFLGGN
+435 TPAVYTIKFIDGN
-448 DKDED
+448 NVAN
-453 LEGKYLTL
+453 LEGKYLTV
-461 GTENGT
+461 GTESGSS
-467 NFRWEA
+467 FRWEA
-473 KGGAIADATYPE
+473 KGAAIADATYPE

-492 VRKEKSS
+492 VQKAKSS

-504 RVTFTNRET
+504 LVTFTNRET
-513 GQYFIAK
+513 GKYFTAK
-520 LYPTGETNQYT
+520 LYPTGEEDQYT
-531 LSFPD
+531 LSLPTSSQLKD
-536 NSRAIG
+536 IY
-542 SVVPFTVNRNTYAVN
+542 PFTVNRNTYAVDP
-557 KQDAVPFDT
+557 QDKVTFDT
-566 DIVVRLNEVT
+566 DIVVELDKVT

-584 NVADKTIRTMAFAR
+584 NVADKTIRTIAFAR

-608 AAVTANGTTRELNDQ
+608 AAVTSDHKLNAADE
-623 FATEVYDAAQ
+623 FATEIYDAAQ
-633 WQLVKSEEPK
+633 WQLVKSEKPE

-648 FVYNNTTDESADLVS
+648 FVYNNTTDESVDLVS

-677 VVDGSETNYYL
+677 VVDGSETEYYL
-688 GNAKTALEQH
+688 NDANTNLVKESNAP
-698 TNVANAQEFIIKQN
+698 EFIIKQN
-712 PDGSVSLFN
+712 ADGSVSIFN
-721 AEDDAFESNR
+721 ADKAFKNKQVAEDGERVSVNVKLYQNQYTYATQSPKLVYES
-731 VAKENKRV
+731 K
-739 ALNVEL
+739 
-745 SGDEYVYNVGSNTRR
+745 
-760 LIYQSASTATRI
+760 SAASDI

>member
-7 TLLTVGLMLGG
+7 TLLTA
-18 SLLCS
+18 SLLMMS
-23 SALAQTQIPVS
+23 PVFGSIFAQTQIPVS
-34 DAENGATYVVK
+34 SATDGDTYVVK
-45 ATKYWNSV
+45 ATQYWNNP
-53 TAGWQNHVNPY
+53 TDGWKGHVNPY

-69 DEGNVSFEIHSS
+69 DEGNVSLELHSA
-81 YTDEGVDIWT
+81 YTQAEVWT
-91 VSKTGPANNIYK
+91 VNVSGPQHNIYK
-103 FTSSNGQTFTV
+103 FTSSKGQTFTAV
-114 ANAAGSA
+114 AGTTT
-121 SSSEFVS
+121 SSSEFVLNTTGS
-128 SEVTIND
+128 AN
-135 LSGNPSTSGTLEWF
+135 TLEWY
-149 TSDGTKYMVGHQNGG
+149 TTAGDKYMVGHESDMSVVGL
-164 AKVLA
+164 KY
-169 IACDGSADLASGDQV
+169 DGNALNPV
-184 DAFELIKVEDE
+184 TNVYDAFELIKIEDAPV
-195 SITDGLNELYNK
+195 TDGLNDLYNE
-207 KGFNFDVKGDL
+207 KGFNLDVKGDL

-236 AFYLATDYAVRT
+236 AFYLKTDYAVRT
-248 VNINGTDVE
+248 DASNGKE

-263 TYFFSE
+263 TYFFTD
-269 RVLKSGYTGGTI
+269 RVLNDNYKSGAI
-281 TADNIDWLNSTF
+281 DKEDIDWLNSTF

-303 ATDAERQNGQGFM
+303 ATDAERQAGQGFM
-316 LTKVQGANFVYP
+316 LTKVKGEDFVYP
-328 EQNPSEAQGL
+328 EQNPSDAEGL
-338 NIAVNNACFKVQ
+338 NIAVNNACFSVQ
-350 TNHSATYPYALAVE
+350 TNHSAATPYALAVE
-364 EFYYQPSAQN
+364 NFYYQASAKN
-374 ASTAAHRSKGVYLG
+374 EETAAQKTKGVYLG

-394 STQNVASIPVSSGAA
+394 TTQNVASVPADNTPA
-409 IDSAEHLFSFV
+409 INEAEHIFSFV

-426 GRLLLNEDE
+426 GRLLLNEDK
-435 TPAVYTIQFLGGN
+435 TPAVYTIKFIDGN
-448 DKDED
+448 DVAD
-453 LEGKYLTL
+453 LEGKYLTV
-461 GTENGT
+461 GTESGSS
-467 NFRWEA
+467 FRWEA
-473 KGGAIADATYPE
+473 KGAAIADATYPE

-492 VRKEKSS
+492 VQKAKSS
-499 DKIYS
+499 DEIYS
-504 RVTFTNRET
+504 LVTFTNRET
-513 GQYFIAK
+513 GKYFTAK
-520 LYPTGETNQYT
+520 LYPTGEEDQYT
-531 LSFPD
+531 LSLPTSSQLKD
-536 NSRAIG
+536 IY
-542 SVVPFTVNRNTYAVN
+542 PFTVNRNTYAVEP
-557 KQDAVPFDT
+557 QDKVTFDT
-566 DIVVRLNEVT
+566 DIVVELDKVT

-584 NVADKTIRTMAFAR
+584 NVADKTIRTIAFAR

-608 AAVTANGTTRELNDQ
+608 AAVTNDHKLNAADE
-623 FATEVYDAAQ
+623 FATEIYDAAQ
-633 WQLVKSEEPK
+633 WQLVKSEKPE

-648 FVYNNTTDESADLVS
+648 FVYNNTTDESVDLVS

-677 VVDGSETNYYL
+677 VVDGSETEYYL
-688 GNAKTALEQH
+688 NDAN
-698 TNVANAQEFIIKQN
+698 TNLVKESSAPEFIIKQN
-712 PDGSVSLFN
+712 ADGSVSIFN
-721 AEDDAFESNR
+721 ADNAFKNKQVAEDGER
-731 VAKENKRV
+731 VSINVKLYQNKYTY
-739 ALNVEL
+739 A
-745 SGDEYVYNVGSNTRR
+745 
-760 LIYQSASTATRI
+760 TATPKLVYESKSAASDI

-945 QTKAGLADGE
+945 QTKAGLKDGE
-955 EYNTQTDPESFGTK
+955 EYNTQTDPEDFGTK

-977 LGWGDRGLAEKFAIK
+977 LGWGDKGLAEKFAIK

-999 NEGVSATDVKVIA
+999 NEGVSASEVKVIA

-1029 STILGQIVANEVLTS
+1029 STILGQIVANASQSL
-1044 DNATISVPA
+1044 
-1053 GIAIVSVDGEEAVKV
+1053 VSMVKKP
-1068 SVR
+1068 

>member
-1 MNKKVS
+1 MMSPVF
-7 TLLTVGLMLGG
+7 G
-18 SLLCS
+18 SIF
-23 SALAQTQIPVS
+23 AQTQIPVS
-34 DAENGATYVVK
+34 DATDGATYVVK
-45 ATKYWNSV
+45 ATQYWNNG
-53 TAGWQNHVNPY
+53 TDGWKNHTQPY

-69 DEGNVSFEIHSS
+69 DEGNVSLKLHSA
-81 YTDEGVDIWT
+81 YTDAEVWT
-91 VSKTGPANNIYK
+91 VNVSGPQHNIYK
-103 FTSSNGQTFTV
+103 FTSSKGQTFT
-114 ANAAGSA
+114 AAAGTTT
-121 SSSEFVS
+121 SSSEFVLG
-128 SEVTIND
+128 VT
-135 LSGNPSTSGTLEWF
+135 GNANSLEWYT
-149 TSDGTKYMVGHQNGG
+149 TSNEKYMVGHEKDANQIMNVVGL
-164 AKVLA
+164 KY
-169 IACDGSADLASGDQV
+169 DGNALTPATTV
-184 DAFELIKVEDE
+184 YDAFELIKIEDAPV
-195 SITDGLNELYNK
+195 TDGLNDLYNE
-207 KGFNFDVKGDL
+207 KGFNLDVKGDL

-236 AFYLATDYAVRT
+236 AFYLKTDYAVRT
-248 VNINGTDVE
+248 DASNGKE

-263 TYFFSE
+263 TYFFTD
-269 RVLKSGYTGGTI
+269 RVLNDNYKSGTI
-281 TADNIDWLNSTF
+281 DKEDIDWLNSTF

-303 ATDAERQNGQGFM
+303 ATDAERQAGQGFM
-316 LTKVQGANFVYP
+316 LTKVKGEDFVYP
-328 EQNPSEAQGL
+328 EQNPSDAEGL
-338 NIAVNNACFKVQ
+338 NIAVNNACFSVQ
-350 TNHSATYPYALAVE
+350 TNHSAATPYALAVE
-364 EFYYQPSAQN
+364 NFYYQASAKN
-374 ASTAAHRSKGVYLG
+374 EETAAQKTKGVYLG

-394 STQNVASIPVSSGAA
+394 TTQNVASVPADNTPA
-409 IDSAEHLFSFV
+409 INEAEHIFSFV

-426 GRLLLNEDE
+426 GRLLLNEDK
-435 TPAVYTIQFLGGN
+435 TPAVYTIKFIDGN
-448 DKDED
+448 DVAD
-453 LEGKYLTL
+453 LEGKYLTV
-461 GTENGT
+461 GTESGSS
-467 NFRWEA
+467 FRWEA
-473 KGGAIADATYPE
+473 KGAAIADATYPE

-492 VRKEKSS
+492 VQKAKSS
-499 DKIYS
+499 DEIYS
-504 RVTFTNRET
+504 LVTFTNRET
-513 GQYFIAK
+513 GKYFTAK
-520 LYPTGETNQYT
+520 LYPTGEEDQYT
-531 LSFPD
+531 LSLPTSSQLKD
-536 NSRAIG
+536 IY
-542 SVVPFTVNRNTYAVN
+542 PFTVNRNTYAVEP
-557 KQDAVPFDT
+557 QDKVTFDT
-566 DIVVRLNEVT
+566 DIVVELDKVT

-584 NVADKTIRTMAFAR
+584 NVADKTIRTIAFAR

-608 AAVTANGTTRELNDQ
+608 AAVTNDHKLNAADE
-623 FATEVYDAAQ
+623 FATEIYDAAQ
-633 WQLVKSEEPK
+633 WQLVKSEKPE

-648 FVYNNTTDESADLVS
+648 FVYNNTTDESVDLVS

-677 VVDGSETNYYL
+677 VVDGSETEYYL
-688 GNAKTALEQH
+688 NDAN
-698 TNVANAQEFIIKQN
+698 TNLVKESSAPEFIIKQN
-712 PDGSVSLFN
+712 ADGSVSIFN
-721 AEDDAFESNR
+721 ADNAFKNKQVAEDGER
-731 VAKENKRV
+731 VSINVKLYQNKYTY
-739 ALNVEL
+739 A
-745 SGDEYVYNVGSNTRR
+745 
-760 LIYQSASTATRI
+760 TATPKLVYESKSAASDI

-945 QTKAGLADGE
+945 QTKAGLKDGE
-955 EYNTQTDPESFGTK
+955 EYNTQTDPEDFGTK

-977 LGWGDRGLAEKFAIK
+977 LGWGDKGLAEKFAIK

-999 NEGVSATDVKVIA
+999 NEGVSASEVKVIA

-1068 SVR
+1068 SVK

>member
-7 TLLTVGLMLGG
+7 TLLTA
-18 SLLCS
+18 SLLMMS
-23 SALAQTQIPVS
+23 PVFGSIFAQTQIPVS
-34 DAENGATYVVK
+34 DATDGATYVVK
-45 ATKYWNSV
+45 ATQYWNNG
-53 TAGWQNHVNPY
+53 TDGWKNHTQPY

-69 DEGNVSFEIHSS
+69 DEGNVSLKLHSA
-81 YTDEGVDIWT
+81 YTDAEVWT
-91 VSKTGPANNIYK
+91 VNVSGPQHNIYK
-103 FTSSNGQTFTV
+103 FTSSKGQTFT
-114 ANAAGSA
+114 AAAGTTT
-121 SSSEFVS
+121 SSSEFVLG
-128 SEVTIND
+128 VT
-135 LSGNPSTSGTLEWF
+135 GNANSLEWYT
-149 TSDGTKYMVGHQNGG
+149 TSNEKYMVGHEKDANQIMNVVGL
-164 AKVLA
+164 KY
-169 IACDGSADLASGDQV
+169 DGNALTPATTV
-184 DAFELIKVEDE
+184 YDAFELIKIEDAPV
-195 SITDGLNELYNK
+195 TDGLNDLYNE
-207 KGFNFDVKGDL
+207 KGFNLDVKGDL

-236 AFYLATDYAVRT
+236 AFYLKTDYAVRT
-248 VNINGTDVE
+248 DASNGKE

-263 TYFFSE
+263 TYFFTD
-269 RVLKSGYTGGTI
+269 RVLNDNYKSGTI
-281 TADNIDWLNSTF
+281 DKEDIDWLNSTF

-303 ATDAERQNGQGFM
+303 ATDAERQAGQGFM
-316 LTKVQGANFVYP
+316 LTKVKGEDFVYP
-328 EQNPSEAQGL
+328 EQNPSDAEGL
-338 NIAVNNACFKVQ
+338 NIAVNNACFSVQ
-350 TNHSATYPYALAVE
+350 TNHSAATPYALAVE
-364 EFYYQPSAQN
+364 NFYYQASAKN
-374 ASTAAHRSKGVYLG
+374 EETAAQKTKGVYLG

-394 STQNVASIPVSSGAA
+394 TTQNVASVPADNTPA
-409 IDSAEHLFSFV
+409 INEAEHIFSFV

-426 GRLLLNEDE
+426 GRLLLNEDK
-435 TPAVYTIQFLGGN
+435 TPAVYTIKFIDGN
-448 DKDED
+448 DVAD
-453 LEGKYLTL
+453 LEGKYLTV
-461 GTENGT
+461 GTESGSS
-467 NFRWEA
+467 FRWEA
-473 KGGAIADATYPE
+473 KGAAIADATYPE

-492 VRKEKSS
+492 VQKAKSS
-499 DKIYS
+499 DEIYS
-504 RVTFTNRET
+504 LVTFTNRET
-513 GQYFIAK
+513 GKYFTAK
-520 LYPTGETNQYT
+520 LYPTGEEDQYT
-531 LSFPD
+531 LSLPTSSQLKD
-536 NSRAIG
+536 IY
-542 SVVPFTVNRNTYAVN
+542 PFTVNRNTYAVEP
-557 KQDAVPFDT
+557 QDKVTFDT
-566 DIVVRLNEVT
+566 DIVVELDKVT

-584 NVADKTIRTMAFAR
+584 NVADKTIRTIAFAR

-608 AAVTANGTTRELNDQ
+608 AAVTNDHKLNAADE
-623 FATEVYDAAQ
+623 FATEIYDAAQ
-633 WQLVKSEEPK
+633 WQLVKSEKPE

-648 FVYNNTTDESADLVS
+648 FVYNNTTDESVDLVS

-677 VVDGSETNYYL
+677 VVDGSETEYYL
-688 GNAKTALEQH
+688 NDAN
-698 TNVANAQEFIIKQN
+698 TNLVKESSAPEFIIKQN
-712 PDGSVSLFN
+712 ADGSVSIFN
-721 AEDDAFESNR
+721 ADDAFKNTQVAEDGER
-731 VAKENKRV
+731 VSINVKLYQNKYTY
-739 ALNVEL
+739 A
-745 SGDEYVYNVGSNTRR
+745 
-760 LIYQSASTATRI
+760 TATPKLVYESKSAASDI

-945 QTKAGLADGE
+945 QTKAGLKDGE
-955 EYNTQTDPESFGTK
+955 EYNTQTDPEDFGTK

-977 LGWGDRGLAEKFAIK
+977 LGWGDKGLAEKFAIK

-999 NEGVSATDVKVIA
+999 NEGVSASEVKVIA

-1068 SVR
+1068 SVK